1 MLGWTPG
8 AQVPGGDGQRVLLAL
23 AWLPIL
29 GACWISQV
37 VLLAAGH
44 LVFSHFI
51 RLPARASVVAVQL
64 YVFTL
69 GDPTLQ
75 EDSLPTR
82 GFTLCGLLNLHLGNR
97 GGPRLP
103 RGGGKLET
111 LLPLLEQQTS
121 LLIAGPDGPS
131 QPLLSVMGEINR
143 VFSVFLLQRE
153 REIDLGVWDDFN

>member
-1 MLGWTPG
+1 M
-8 AQVPGGDGQRVLLAL
+8 
-23 AWLPIL
+23 
-29 GACWISQV
+29 
-37 VLLAAGH
+37 
-44 LVFSHFI
+44 
-51 RLPARASVVAVQL
+51 VAVQL

-69 GDPTLQ
+69 CDPTLQ

-103 RGGGKLET
+103 WGGGNLET

-143 VFSVFLLQRE
+143 IFSVFLLQRE
-153 REIDLGVWDDFN
+153 RDTALRVWDDFN

>member
-1 MLGWTPG
+1 M
-8 AQVPGGDGQRVLLAL
+8 
-23 AWLPIL
+23 
-29 GACWISQV
+29 
-37 VLLAAGH
+37 
-44 LVFSHFI
+44 
-51 RLPARASVVAVQL
+51 VAVQL

-103 RGGGKLET
+103 RGRGRLET

-153 REIDLGVWDDFN
+153 REIQLLEYGMILIEYQDIT